1 MISALQWFLFGM
13 FVWGCCLLMSAVAE
27 RVTAGGASQG
37 SKRQSR
43 RHRWRRDW
51 FGETEAE
58 AEPQS
63 ENEARLE
70 AELAQL
76 RKRVETLETI
86 VTDRKFQWEQ
96 ELNR

>member
-27 RVTAGGASQG
+27 RVTPGGTREG
-37 SKRQSR
+37 SRRQSR
-43 RHRWRRDW
+43 RRRWRRDW
-51 FGETEAE
+51 FGEGEDEAE
-58 AEPQS
+58 QQS
-63 ENEARLE
+63 EKEAQLE